1 MLETLRERIAV
12 VLFTDD
18 IIHGHLQY
26 WEAPTADWSRASVNL
41 KEAYYRLADE
51 ILALIQLVN
60 INPCY
65 GCEYRKPEVR
75 EYINVCLRDGGCI
88 RDD

>member
-1 MLETLRERIAV
+1 MIDLREQIAV

-26 WEAPTADWSRASVNL
+26 WEAPTADWSKASVSL

-51 ILALIQLVN
+51 ILNVVNGKEAISAL
-60 INPCY
+60 
-65 GCEYRKPEVR
+65 
-75 EYINVCLRDGGCI
+75 
-88 RDD
+88 